1 MKKLLQFSLAAC
13 VTAFGTTVFAGEEKE
28 GPKPQMFVIYKD
40 VVHPSKTME
49 YEAAIKHMI
58 GEFTAYNIDSEKM
71 GWRTVNG
78 PELGYTYV
86 MPIENFAGIDRMH
99 KDWEAAMDVIG
110 AEKIEAMMTAVTETM
125 DHVEVFHVQYR
136 ADLSYTPEETT
147 LKPEDMKYIQYGF
160 YYVMPGKKKVMEEV
174 AKQYAELYKANNVET
189 GWRIYESVTGND
201 LPLFVVAHPA
211 RSQAEFYQQ
220 REALKAAFG
229 EDSKKLGETVMQAVR
244 RVELKDG
251 WIRGDL
257 SYPPYGEKAE
267 EAAR

>member
-1 MKKLLQFSLAAC
+1 MKKLLVFGLAAC
-13 VTAFGTTVFAGEEKE
+13 VTAFGAVVFAGEENE

-40 VVHPSKTME
+40 VVHPSKTTE

-58 GEFTAYNIDSEKM
+58 SEFTAYNIDPEKM

-78 PELGYTYV
+78 PEMGYVYV
-86 MPIENFAGIDRMH
+86 MPVENFAGIDRMH

-110 AEKIEAMMTAVTETM
+110 AEKMEAMMTAVTETM
-125 DHVEVFHVQYR
+125 DHVEVFHVQLR

-147 LKPEDMKYIQYGF
+147 LKPEDVKYVQYGF

-174 AKQYAELYKANNVET
+174 ARQFAELYKANNVGT
-189 GWRIYESVTGND
+189 GWSIYESVTGND

-211 RSQAEFYQQ
+211 RSQAEFYEQ
-220 REALKAAFG
+220 REALKTLFG
-229 EDSKKLGETVMQAVR
+229 EDSKKLSEKVMQAVR

-257 SYPPYGEKAE
+257 SYPPTDEQADH
-267 EAAR
+267 

>member
-1 MKKLLQFSLAAC
+1 MKKLLVFGLAAC
-13 VTAFGTTVFAGEEKE
+13 VTAFGAVVFAGEENE

-40 VVHPSKTME
+40 VVHPSKTTE

-58 GEFTAYNIDSEKM
+58 SEFTAYNIDPEKM
-71 GWRTVNG
+71 GWRAVSG
-78 PELGYTYV
+78 PEMGYVYL

-99 KDWEAAMDVIG
+99 EDWEAAMAVIG

-125 DHVEVFHVQYR
+125 EHVEVFHVQHR
-136 ADLSYTPEETT
+136 ADLSYMPEEPT
-147 LKPEDMKYIQYGF
+147 LKPEDVKYVQYGF

-174 AKQYAELYKANNVET
+174 AKQFAELYKANNVET
-189 GWRIYESVTGND
+189 GWSIYESLTGND

-220 REALKAAFG
+220 REALRAAFG
-229 EDSKKLGETVMQAVR
+229 DDSKKLSEKVMQAVR

-251 WIRGDL
+251 WTRGDL
-257 SYPPYGEKAE
+257 SYPATE
-267 EAAR
+267 ETTEN

>member
-1 MKKLLQFSLAAC
+1 MKKLLVFGLAAC
-13 VTAFGTTVFAGEEKE
+13 VTAFGAVVFAGEKNE

-40 VVHPSKTME
+40 VVHPSKTTE

-58 GEFTAYNIDSEKM
+58 SEFTAYNIDPEKM

-78 PELGYTYV
+78 PEIGYIYV
-86 MPIENFAGIDRMH
+86 MPIENFSAVDRMH
-99 KDWEAAMDVIG
+99 EDWEAAMDVIG

-125 DHVEVFHVQYR
+125 EHVEVFHVQHR
-136 ADLSYTPEETT
+136 ADLSYMPEEPT
-147 LKPEDMKYIQYGF
+147 LKPDDVKYVQYGF

-174 AKQYAELYKANNVET
+174 AKQFAELYKANNVET
-189 GWRIYESVTGND
+189 GWSIYESLTGND

-220 REALKAAFG
+220 REALRAAFG
-229 EDSKKLGETVMQAVR
+229 DDSKKLSEKVMQAVR

-251 WIRGDL
+251 WTRGDL
-257 SYPPYGEKAE
+257 SYPATE
-267 EAAR
+267 ETTEN